1 MRHDHE
7 PEITSFGELFADY
20 TNAAFQSLQRALDER
35 LTYDQLFNV
44 SEPKRVMRSFTVKG
58 PPLTVDAYQ
67 DAVYYIFRFK
77 ANPSTELR
85 RHVGYIKFHKPKRGN
100 TQKPLQDIEVTVD
113 CDCKDFRYRWAWAN
127 KQRGSSR
134 VGPSS
139 LNKSINRAPRITNPG
154 SRPGLCKHLLAA
166 RHHIYGLLS
175 AFRPDRSMDKAEKL
189 DKLTKYATR
198 RYVNYEKDF
207 AKAKSLDQKW
217 KDWRRRRQMQGPQ
230 PAGGLPPPA
239 EPQVPP
245 VPNVQQRELPAPL
258 PPEQGVPQPPQRP
271 PPRPRPPGAAHDV
284 DPYMLRPPGPENE
297 RP

>member
-1 MRHDHE
+1 MRNDHE
-7 PEITSFGELFADY
+7 PEQMSFSELFVDY
-20 TNAAFQSLQRALDER
+20 TTSALNLIQTAIDER
-35 LTYDQLFNV
+35 LTYDQLFKV
-44 SEPKRVMRSFTVKG
+44 SDHKRVMRSYTVKG
-58 PPLTVDAYQ
+58 PPLTVDSYQ

-85 RHVGYIKFHKPKRGN
+85 RHVGYIKFHKPRHGN
-100 TQKPLQDIEVTVD
+100 RQRALQDVEVTVD

-166 RHHIYGLLS
+166 RHYIYGLLS
-175 AFRPDRSMDKAEKL
+175 NFPEGSGMDKAEKL

-198 RYVNYEKDF
+198 RYVNYEKDY
-207 AKAKSLDQKW
+207 AKAKALDLKW

-230 PAGGLPPPA
+230 PAGGLPPPP
-239 EPQVPP
+239 EPEPDVQI
-245 VPNVQQRELPAPL
+245 PNVQQRELPAPL
-258 PPEQGVPQPPQRP
+258 PPEAGVPQPPQRQPPGRVRRPGPVIPVP
-271 PPRPRPPGAAHDV
+271 PPPEQGA
-284 DPYMLRPPGPENE
+284 ENE
-297 RP
+297 MV